1 MLCRVVT
8 GRIAGIKSHWSLF
21 ICGAICVILPA
32 SMPAGALEDR
42 ISMRWEG
49 EQYLLGSHKI
59 PEWLIVLVVAHL
71 GCPGKRAVKR
81 VCCHCWFYASHR
93 GSQKAVNGDA
103 SELLCCVARSPT
115 NVTVVGGTGPATAPR
130 AVSSHTT
137 SELAPNAANV
147 MTAWTDK
154 LYTENMGIIFTN
166 AVTPSAVASSAGMV
180 VAAAAAASSASGS
193 SGISAGGGML
203 MNNGRQD
210 TSLADIQKL
219 QQQLQDI
226 KDQVCDSHC

>member
-1 MLCRVVT
+1 M
-8 GRIAGIKSHWSLF
+8 F
-21 ICGAICVILPA
+21 
-32 SMPAGALEDR
+32 D
-42 ISMRWEG
+42 
-49 EQYLLGSHKI
+49 
-59 PEWLIVLVVAHL
+59 
-71 GCPGKRAVKR
+71 
-81 VCCHCWFYASHR
+81 
-93 GSQKAVNGDA
+93 
-103 SELLCCVARSPT
+103 LLCCSARSPT
-115 NVTVVGGTGPATAPR
+115 NVTVVGGVGGAGPTTTPR

-166 AVTPSAVASSAGMV
+166 AVTPSAVATSAGAV
-180 VAAAAAASSASGS
+180 AAAASSVSGS

-226 KDQVCDSHC
+226 KDQVCNRCY

>member
-1 MLCRVVT
+1 MLLFLLKLYFIYQFCLHLIQWCMVVERT
-8 GRIAGIKSHWSLF
+8 RYVG
-21 ICGAICVILPA
+21 
-32 SMPAGALEDR
+32 
-42 ISMRWEG
+42 
-49 EQYLLGSHKI
+49 
-59 PEWLIVLVVAHL
+59 
-71 GCPGKRAVKR
+71 
-81 VCCHCWFYASHR
+81 
-93 GSQKAVNGDA
+93 
-103 SELLCCVARSPT
+103 LLCCSARSPT
-115 NVTVVGGTGPATAPR
+115 NVTVVGGAGPATTPR
-130 AVSSHTT
+130 PVSSHVAQ
-137 SELAPNAANV
+137 ELAPNAANV

-180 VAAAAAASSASGS
+180 AAAASSASGS

-226 KDQVCDSHC
+226 KDQVHCNFDVIIQVFRDHTANLKNCQYVSGDTVYAVVTITGLQNHFYCTLGQ